1 MSHDPVIYAAC
12 KSLFEGKDFTS
23 LSISIEGVE
32 DHVSCGLHP
41 GFSERTLVFSWAD
54 RATQGSIGTV
64 HEFIFEA
71 ETDRKEA
78 RKIAAVLLAWADTEW
93 IHQPVETE

>member
-1 MSHDPVIYAAC
+1 MSHDPAIYAAC
-12 KSLFEGKDFTS
+12 RTLLEAKDYTS
-23 LSISIEGVE
+23 LSISIEGVG

-41 GFSERTLVFSWAD
+41 GFSDRTLAISWAD
-54 RATQGSIGTV
+54 CAMQESLRTAC
-64 HEFIFEA
+64 EFVFEA

-93 IHQPVETE
+93 IHQPVEND